1 MRKWTGEIYFSESG
15 SSILKSSGRLFFF
28 LIVNDVITEKCPS
41 AKLILTVS
49 LNVRI
54 QGGGS
59 WAM

>member
-1 MRKWTGEIYFSESG
+1 MRKWTGKIYFSESG
-15 SSILKSSGRLFFF
+15 RSILKSSGRLFF

-54 QGGGS
+54 RGGGS